1 MAPMIRQTFSIWVWA
16 FSVDAGAPFPDAG
29 QFFALAIASFASIMA
44 ASLSLNLMLGSPT
57 MGMFLTSIIWGLL
70 ETLIA
75 LAGPLRS

>member
-1 MAPMIRQTFSIWVWA
+1 
-16 FSVDAGAPFPDAG
+16 
-29 QFFALAIASFASIMA
+29 MA

-75 LAGPLRS
+75 VAVFAPLRS